1 VPRHQLIDLPVVPR
15 EGGAS
20 SSTLAFVASPHRISR
35 REFVGALGASG
46 AVGGAVLVA
55 CSGHTT
61 GVVARPLGRIAGDVV
76 DLAGVP
82 QPGLGRIYLMFDTGQ
97 QTGQFVDVDSAGRF
111 RFEDV
116 QPGKWQL
123 RFHAP
128 GVAYV
133 PEEFPHPVRV
143 SVVENETVSVRI
155 VIERGWEEGTPMIEV
170 YVGDFFFQEQ
180 PLGRENGE
188 TVVKIGTPVCWYN
201 VGLVQ
206 HTVTGPFWDSGTME
220 RTASYIWVPD
230 RVGVLPYTCN
240 FHKTG
245 MIATLRVQS

>member
-1 VPRHQLIDLPVVPR
+1 MSRHQLIDSVERPR
-15 EGGAS
+15 EGRAS
-20 SSTLAFVASPHRISR
+20 GSILAFVASSHRISR
-35 REFVGALGASG
+35 REFVGALCAS
-46 AVGGAVLVA
+46 ATVGGGLLVA

-61 GVVARPLGRIAGDVV
+61 GLVDRPLGKIAGDVV
-76 DLAGVP
+76 DLSGVP
-82 QPGLGRIYLMFDTGQ
+82 QPRLGRIYLMFDTGQ
-97 QTGQFVDVDSAGRF
+97 QTGRYADVDAGGHF
-111 RFEDV
+111 AFDDV
-116 QPGKWQL
+116 TPGKWQL

-133 PEEFPHPVRV
+133 PEEFPHPVRF
-143 SVVENETVSVRI
+143 SVAENETASVHI
-155 VIERGWEEGTPMIEV
+155 VIERGWEDGTPMIEI

-180 PLGRENGE
+180 PLGRENAE

-230 RVGVLPYTCN
+230 RVGVFPYTCN